1 MAGESAMQLAI
12 AGGFRGYVERAL
24 AAGLRVAALEV
35 APQLEARLAASGGM
49 LAQSW
54 EQAVAD
60 LALPRVVLCDLPPGD
75 GIERALDEGS
85 RRLAPGDVMV
95 DASGSWW
102 CDTLRRW
109 RRLRH
114 RAVYLVD
121 VTEAVPLAGPPR
133 LLLAGEE
140 QGVRVARAAL
150 LPLAPEGGLDVAG
163 GPGAAHFLE
172 ALADGLRT
180 LQELAVDEA
189 RQLAEAWPG
198 RLRPGLV
205 EELWPLAAGEQ
216 AAGRAVWLL
225 DDAVRLEAAVPL
237 LGQAV
242 MLKLGERLEAHRS
255 RPPLPRLGP
264 FTVPEE
270 E

>member
-1 MAGESAMQLAI
+1 MQLVI

-24 AAGLRVAALEV
+24 AAGLRVAALDV
-35 APQLEARLAASGGM
+35 APQLEARLEASGGR

-54 EQAVAD
+54 EQA
-60 LALPRVVLCDLPPGD
+60 LAELGGPRVVLCDLPPGERV
-75 GIERALDEGS
+75 ERALDEGS

-121 VTEAVPLAGPPR
+121 VTEAVPLAGPRR

-140 QGVRVARAAL
+140 EGVAAARAAL
-150 LPLAPEGGLDVAG
+150 APLAPQGGLEAAG

-172 ALADGLRT
+172 ALADALRT
-180 LQELAVDEA
+180 VQELAVDEA

-205 EELWPLAAGEQ
+205 EELWPLLAGER
-216 AAGRAVWLL
+216 AAGREVWLL

-264 FTVPEE
+264 FTAFDGEE
-270 E
+270 